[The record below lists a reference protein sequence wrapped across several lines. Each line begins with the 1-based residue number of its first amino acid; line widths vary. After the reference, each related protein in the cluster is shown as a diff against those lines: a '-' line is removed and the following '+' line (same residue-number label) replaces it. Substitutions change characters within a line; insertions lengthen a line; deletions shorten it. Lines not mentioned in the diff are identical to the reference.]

1 MKLIKSKTL
10 IILYLTAL
18 FLASCTMT
26 NTKTKDPVFNDM
38 AKTLNELTKVVT
50 AEAINLNGKEITT
63 NKKVTSELEINITN
77 GQNMPTTEDERKA
90 LGKSIATL
98 IKSNLKDKNEFDT
111 FQILFITKVENGGVT
126 KRNWVGNVFNSS
138 EL

>member
-1 MKLIKSKTL
+1 MKLKKLKPLFL
-10 IILYLTAL
+10 IYCAA

-26 NTKTKDPVFNDM
+26 STKTKDPVFNDM
-38 AKTLNELTKVVT
+38 VKTQKELTKIVT
-50 AEAINLNGKEITT
+50 AEDINLNGKETTT

-77 GQNMPTTEDERKA
+77 GQNIPATEDERKA

-98 IKSNLKDKNEFDT
+98 IKNNLKDKNEFDT
-111 FQILFITKVENGGVT
+111 FQVLFITKVESGGVT